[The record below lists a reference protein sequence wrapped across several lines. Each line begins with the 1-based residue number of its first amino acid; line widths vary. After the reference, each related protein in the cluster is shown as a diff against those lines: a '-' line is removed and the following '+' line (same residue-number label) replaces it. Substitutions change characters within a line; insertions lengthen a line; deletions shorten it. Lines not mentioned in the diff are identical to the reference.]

1 MPDKSAAQFRAMKAA
16 EAGRS
21 TLGIPA
27 GVGREFVSATT
38 NPKHLPKRARRIG
51 LREAMAMHRRGMTR

>member
-1 MPDKSAAQFRAMKAA
+1 MPVSSPRQFRAMKAA

-27 GVGREFVSATT
+27 SVGRHMVAATS
-38 NPKHLPKRARRIG
+38 NAKHVTRRPRRRMG
-51 LREAMAMHRRGMTR
+51 LREAMAMHRPKRF